1 MSVSAH
7 GSSILFEI
15 AYFQYFTAGGVEV
28 QRIFTS
34 VNKLLNVIMVVCLA
48 TMVVLVFGNVVLR
61 YVFHTG
67 ITWAEEMSRFMFVW
81 LVFLGAI
88 GALKDNNHLGVDLLV
103 KILPA
108 NLKKGAY
115 ILSNLIMLY
124 TLWLVLNGSLKMTNH
139 TINSIAPATGLPYAI
154 MNGSGIIM
162 SICMA
167 IILLHNIYQALV
179 EPNAIERLTQ
189 MKDSEEMIVE
199 PKPMATQEGVSS

>member
-1 MSVSAH
+1 
-7 GSSILFEI
+7 
-15 AYFQYFTAGGVEV
+15 
-28 QRIFTS
+28 
-34 VNKLLNVIMVVCLA
+34 
-48 TMVVLVFGNVVLR
+48 
-61 YVFHTG
+61 
-67 ITWAEEMSRFMFVW
+67 MFVW